1 MKPYLR
7 CYLNQ
12 RIPCL
17 AYLSS
22 GTIFPLI
29 WTRVTW
35 TGALV
40 NSCFETNSICE
51 INSCFEDNSICLIML
66 RIFRLRTTNGARTQ
80 VVEAGWQIDR
90 WSLLAAKTFKNFSL
104 SLSFSLSLFLSL
116 SSLNQL
122 LSVDGANFKNHCSSA
137 GWLLVATIYI
147 LQMGNYR
154 FIFLHRF
161 FTGNMSNKNYQS
173 LDFNLGSL
181 WSILYVNVNESRS
194 HWLKNALS
202 MTLPRV
208 EIYDCRA
215 YIGLAN
221 SVRCDHSVNYS
232 AR

>member
-104 SLSFSLSLFLSL
+104 SLSLSLSLSP
-116 SSLNQL
+116 LNQL

-147 LQMGNYR
+147 LQMCNYR
-154 FIFLHRF
+154 FIFLHLF
-161 FTGNMSNKNYQS
+161 LQEICLIKITNHWIPTWVLFDQ
-173 LDFNLGSL
+173 FN
-181 WSILYVNVNESRS
+181 
-194 HWLKNALS
+194 
-202 MTLPRV
+202 T
-208 EIYDCRA
+208 
-215 YIGLAN
+215 
-221 SVRCDHSVNYS
+221 
-232 AR
+232 